1 MNQLDAIAVVLVMVG
16 ALAFLGRRLFARRA
30 ASGGDVVVGAA
41 LQRGLRAARERR
53 NSRQSCCQK

>member
-1 MNQLDAIAVVLVMVG
+1 MNHLDAIAVMLVMVT

-41 LQRGLRAARERR
+41 LQRGLRAARARR
-53 NSRQSCCQK
+53 SQQK